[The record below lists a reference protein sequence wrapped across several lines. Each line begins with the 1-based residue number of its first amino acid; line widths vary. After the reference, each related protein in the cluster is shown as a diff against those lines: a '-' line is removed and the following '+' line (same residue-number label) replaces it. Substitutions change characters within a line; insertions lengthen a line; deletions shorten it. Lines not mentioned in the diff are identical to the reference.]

1 MLVLITGSKLFDTLM
16 VFLKKNIK
24 KVDFE
29 KISRQQKSG
38 QNFPGSQN
46 LSEND
51 YHTFS
56 KEKNVVMKCLLM
68 FQVDTQRDEAR
79 MLGKFLMEF

>member
-56 KEKNVVMKCLLM
+56 QGKKCCH
-68 FQVDTQRDEAR
+68 E
-79 MLGKFLMEF
+79 MLIDVSG